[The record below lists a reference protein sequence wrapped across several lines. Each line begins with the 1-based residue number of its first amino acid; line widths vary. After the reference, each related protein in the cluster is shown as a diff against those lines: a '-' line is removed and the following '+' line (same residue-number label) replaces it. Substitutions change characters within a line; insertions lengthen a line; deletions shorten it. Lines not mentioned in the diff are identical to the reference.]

1 MATGAEYVRIENNS
15 DTKAGL
21 TKAREL
27 AKKNKAVI
35 LDINIDYSKA
45 TAFTEGVVKTNL
57 NRMPLPTK
65 VRMVGRAMIRKV
77 TG

>member
-1 MATGAEYVRIENNS
+1 VKLT
-15 DTKAGL
+15 GL

-27 AKKNKAVI
+27 AQANKTVI

-45 TAFTEGVVKTNL
+45 TAFTEGAVKTNL
-57 NRMPLPTK
+57 KRMPLPTK
-65 VRMVGRAMIRKV
+65 VRMVGRALVRKV